1 MGVIVP
7 QLIFEPSGVQVS
19 NVYLGFGRQA
29 IQISKTFR
37 DTNLEAVPP
46 DYKKYRVS
54 GYMFVKP
61 DQLQFDSELKYFVE
75 AYTDDITNPY
85 DILYQEIK
93 KNIPSTVDC

>member
-1 MGVIVP
+1 
-7 QLIFEPSGVQVS
+7 
-19 NVYLGFGRQA
+19 
-29 IQISKTFR
+29 
-37 DTNLEAVPP
+37 
-46 DYKKYRVS
+46 
-54 GYMFVKP
+54 MFVKP